1 MGPVLL
7 LRRIPP
13 ASASTPSINQM
24 ICLGCGTSGAGVGPL
39 EAPAGPKDSRGS
51 AAVRFF
57 DGPHDPLTF
66 LGPTDVLDAKMT
78 VLDGQ
83 MPFGLGLG
91 EVLEQWEE

>member
-24 ICLGCGTSGAGVGPL
+24 ICLGCETPGAGGGPL
-39 EAPAGPKDSRGS
+39 EAPAGPMDSKGT
-51 AAVRFF
+51 ATVQFF

-66 LGPTDVLDAKMT
+66 LGPIEVLDAKMT
-78 VLDGQ
+78 VLESR

-91 EVLEQWEE
+91 EMLEQWEE